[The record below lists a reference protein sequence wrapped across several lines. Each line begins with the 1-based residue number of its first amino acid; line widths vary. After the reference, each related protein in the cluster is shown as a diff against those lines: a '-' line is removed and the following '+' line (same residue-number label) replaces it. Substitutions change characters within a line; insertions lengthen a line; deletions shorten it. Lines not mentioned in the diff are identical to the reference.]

1 MIEACGLVKRYR
13 SAVAVDGLSFTVRAG
28 VVTGFLGPNGSGKS
42 TTMRLLL
49 GLDAP
54 DAGEARI
61 NGRRYA
67 DLPWPLREVGSMLE
81 ARSFHPGRSAHDHL
95 LALSQANGIPARR
108 VGEVLDLVGLAGVAG
123 KRAGTFSLGM
133 GQRLGL
139 AAALLGDPGLL
150 VLDEPANGLDP
161 EAIVWLRTLVRSLA
175 AEGRGVLISSH
186 LISEMALT
194 ADRVVVIG
202 RGKLI
207 AETSVAGLSARAAG
221 RRVLVRSPDPG
232 SLAAALGVAG
242 ARVEHSA
249 GGSLLVGGM
258 TAEAIAGL
266 AAAHGIA
273 VHELTPQSAS
283 LEEAYM
289 ELTRASTQYRP
300 GARPGHGHRH
310 GDRARVDTKETRP

>member
-1 MIEACGLVKRYR
+1 MIEACGLVKRYGPT
-13 SAVAVDGLSFTVRAG
+13 VAVDGLSFTVRAG
-28 VVTGFLGPNGSGKS
+28 AVTGFLGPNGSGKS

-81 ARSFHPGRSAHDHL
+81 VRSFHPGRSARDHL
-95 LALSQANGIPARR
+95 LALARANDIPGER
-108 VGEVLDLVGLAGVAG
+108 VGDVLDLVGLAGVAG
-123 KRAGTFSLGM
+123 KRAGAFSLGM
-133 GQRLGL
+133 GQRLGI
-139 AAALLGDPGLL
+139 AGALLGDPGLL

-161 EAIVWLRTLVRSLA
+161 EGIVWLRTLVRSLA
-175 AEGRGVLISSH
+175 AAGRGVLISSH
-186 LISEMALT
+186 LISELALT
-194 ADRVVVIG
+194 ADQVVVIG

-207 AETSVAGLSARAAG
+207 AQTSVAELSAHSAS

-232 SLAAALGVAG
+232 SLAGALDVAG
-242 ARVEHSA
+242 ARVRRPA
-249 GGSLLVGGM
+249 DGSLLVEGI
-258 TAEAIAGL
+258 TAGAIADL

-273 VHELTPQSAS
+273 VHELTPQAAS

-289 ELTRASTQYRP
+289 ELTRTSTQYRP
-300 GARPGHGHRH
+300 DTRPARGRKSRTDNMREARP
-310 GDRARVDTKETRP
+310 

>member
-1 MIEACGLVKRYR
+1 MIEACELIKRYG
-13 SAVAVDGLSFTVRAG
+13 STAAVDGLSFTVRAG

-54 DAGEARI
+54 DAGEATI

-67 DLPWPLREVGSMLE
+67 DLPWPLRAVGSMLE
-81 ARSFHPGRSAHDHL
+81 ARSFHPGRSARDHL
-95 LALSQANGIPARR
+95 LALARANDIPGSR
-108 VGEVLDLVGLAGVAG
+108 VGEVLDLVGLTGVAG

-133 GQRLGL
+133 GQRLGI

-161 EAIVWLRTLVRSLA
+161 EGIVWLRTLVRSLA

-202 RGKLI
+202 QGRLI
-207 AETSVAGLSARAAG
+207 AETSVAELSAGMAG

-232 SLAAALGVAG
+232 RLSGALEAAG
-242 ARVEHSA
+242 ARVERSA

-258 TAEAIAGL
+258 TAQAIADVAG
-266 AAAHGIA
+266 AHKIA
-273 VHELTPQSAS
+273 VHELTPQAAS

-289 ELTRASTQYRP
+289 ELTRASTQYRSA
-300 GARPGHGHRH
+300 ARPGHGL
-310 GDRARVDTKETRP
+310 ETRADNMREARP

>member
-1 MIEACGLVKRYR
+1 MIEACGLVKRYG

-61 NGRRYA
+61 SGRRYA
-67 DLPWPLREVGSMLE
+67 DLPWPLREVGSVLE

-95 LALSQANGIPARR
+95 LALAQANDIPATR

-133 GQRLGL
+133 GQRLGI

-161 EAIVWLRTLVRSLA
+161 EGIAWMRTLVRSLA

-202 RGKLI
+202 QGKLI
-207 AETSVAGLSARAAG
+207 AEASVAELSARTAG

-232 SLAAALGVAG
+232 SLAAALDAAG
-242 ARVEHSA
+242 ARVERSA

-258 TAEAIAGL
+258 TAEVIASL

-283 LEEAYM
+283 LEETYM
-289 ELTRASTQYRP
+289 ELTGASTQYRQ
-300 GARPGHGHRH
+300 GARPGHGHRD
-310 GDRARVDTKETRP
+310 GDQTRVDMKETRP

>member
-1 MIEACGLVKRYR
+1 MIEARGLVKRYG
-13 SAVAVDGLSFTVRAG
+13 STVAVDGLSFTVHAG

-54 DAGEARI
+54 DAGEARV

-95 LALSQANGIPARR
+95 LALARASDIPATR

-133 GQRLGL
+133 GQRLGI

-161 EAIVWLRTLVRSLA
+161 EGIVWLRTLVRSLA
-175 AEGRGVLISSH
+175 GEGRGVLISSH

-202 RGKLI
+202 QGKLI
-207 AETSVAGLSARAAG
+207 TETSVAELSARTAG

-232 SLAAALGVAG
+232 SLAAALDAAG
-242 ARVEHSA
+242 ARVEHTA
-249 GGSLLVGGM
+249 GGSLLVEGM
-258 TAEAIAGL
+258 TAQAVADL
-266 AAAHGIA
+266 AAAHQIA

-300 GARPGHGHRH
+300 GADHGQRD
-310 GDRARVDTKETRP
+310 GEQARVNMKETRP